1 MLISRKINDI
11 SFDVETSEGGSIYF
25 EPKDSDIINQNGN
38 DMETILGYIYE
49 QNHNYVPLFLTLELT
64 KRCNYKCPFCFIN
77 TEISRSKLSA
87 EISFDV
93 IKTDLEWLV
102 QKGLLY
108 CIITGGEPLIHP
120 DFIKLYKFLKQCGVL
135 VTVFTNLSH
144 LDDRILQLFEEY
156 PPFKLET
163 TMYGYRNESYSNV
176 TGQNIFSA
184 KDFRDKVRLL
194 HRRGINVICKTPVNQ
209 LTISDF
215 EMMRNWCKENDI
227 SYYFSEK
234 IFETY
239 EGVSMEQY
247 DISLEEKKYIL
258 LERMIK
264 DKKINDI
271 ASLGEKVTFACGAGK
286 YGLFISYDYQLRP
299 CMSFFDIDEANIKIV
314 PGHIS
319 ESLDILEDFIVLY
332 KNYKLTA
339 CTGCTA
345 YPLCK
350 ICVIDEIKYKK
361 GITEGYRLKCKNN
374 QKILEILLERRGSSI
389 INKRKS

>member
-1 MLISRKINDI
+1 MLISRMINGI

-25 EPKDSDIINQNGN
+25 EPEDSDIISQNGN
-38 DMETILGYIYE
+38 DMETILGHIYE
-49 QNHNYVPLFLTLELT
+49 QGNNYAPLFLTLELT
-64 KRCNYKCPFCFIN
+64 KKCNYKCPFCFIN
-77 TEISRSKLSA
+77 TEISRSILSE
-87 EISFDV
+87 EIRFDV

-108 CIITGGEPLIHP
+108 CIITGGEPLVHP

-144 LDDRILQLFEEY
+144 LDNRTLQLFEEY

-163 TMYGYRNESYSNV
+163 TMYGYSNENYADV
-176 TGQNIFSA
+176 TGQNTFSA
-184 KDFRDKVRLL
+184 KDFRDKVLLL
-194 HRRGINVICKTPVNQ
+194 HRKGINVICKTPVNR
-209 LTISDF
+209 LTILDF

-234 IFETY
+234 TFETY

-247 DISLEEKKYIL
+247 DMSPEEKQYIL
-258 LERMIK
+258 LERMAG

-271 ASLGEKVTFACGAGK
+271 ASLGEKIAFACGAGK
-286 YGLFISYDYQLRP
+286 YGLFISHDYQLRP

-319 ESLDILEDFIVLY
+319 ESLDILENFISVY
-332 KNYKLTA
+332 KNYKLTE
-339 CTGCTA
+339 CKGCTA

-361 GITEGYRLKCKNN
+361 CITEGYQPKCKNN
-374 QKILEILLERRGSSI
+374 QKILEILL
-389 INKRKS
+389 NKAGKLNYE